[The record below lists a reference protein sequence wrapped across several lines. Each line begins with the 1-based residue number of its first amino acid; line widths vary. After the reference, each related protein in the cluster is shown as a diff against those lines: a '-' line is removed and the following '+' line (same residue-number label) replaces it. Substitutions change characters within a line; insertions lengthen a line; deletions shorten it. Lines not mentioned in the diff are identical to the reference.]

1 MIWAELT
8 HLGMNFWGDL
18 EQPKCPFRWMET
30 PEAAEGVRTEY
41 TAADHVRFDEAFW
54 RDEVVPAFKAGGIN
68 MIVIDLGEGVVYPS
82 HPELAVKGSWSPEKL
97 KAELAR
103 LRGLGFEVIP
113 KLNFSSSHDIWLK
126 EYHRMLSTPEYYR
139 VCKDLIRD
147 AVEMFDHPRFVHLG
161 LDEETAAFQTYHTSV
176 TVRQGDLWWH
186 DILLLIGEVEKSGA
200 RAWIW
205 SDYIRRHPLE
215 EFEKRM
221 PKSVVQSPWTYTYTH
236 FQESAVSADPS
247 ENKNVEVM
255 LKLLKAGYDVIPCG
269 SNCYG
274 CKTNLEDL
282 VHFFKA
288 RPEEERRHVLGFFHA
303 PWLMTQ
309 RCFARRFREAGE
321 QVANGIA
328 IWNGTDARLPWK
340 GRCGAEGPE
349 MFTVDLRSDGVPAVG
364 QKVDALPKTGC
375 WIVVTAADADAVFV
389 AKKLSAKGRLHQTVL
404 IAGAEALKA
413 AKAAV
418 PGLLTGL
425 KGEVRNDDELHAAIY
440 ADYRLVRI
448 AKDAKLTPDKVNHF
462 RGWRGLTVGVHAEAD
477 FTETK
482 EEGK

>member
-1 MIWAELT
+1 
-8 HLGMNFWGDL
+8 
-18 EQPKCPFRWMET
+18 MEE
-30 PEAAEGVRTEY
+30 PEHV
-41 TAADHVRFDEAFW
+41 TA
-54 RDEVVPAFKAGGIN
+54 
-68 MIVIDLGEGVVYPS
+68 
-82 HPELAVKGSWSPEKL
+82 
-97 KAELAR
+97 
-103 LRGLGFEVIP
+103 
-113 KLNFSSSHDIWLK
+113 
-126 EYHRMLSTPEYYR
+126 
-139 VCKDLIRD
+139 
-147 AVEMFDHPRFVHLG
+147 
-161 LDEETAAFQTYHTSV
+161 
-176 TVRQGDLWWH
+176 
-186 DILLLIGEVEKSGA
+186 
-200 RAWIW
+200 
-205 SDYIRRHPLE
+205 
-215 EFEKRM
+215 
-221 PKSVVQSPWTYTYTH
+221 
-236 FQESAVSADPS
+236 
-247 ENKNVEVM
+247 
-255 LKLLKAGYDVIPCG
+255 
-269 SNCYG
+269 
-274 CKTNLEDL
+274 
-282 VHFFKA
+282 
-288 RPEEERRHVLGFFHA
+288 LGFFHA

-340 GRCGAEGPE
+340 GRCGAAGPE

-364 QKVDALPKTGC
+364 RKVDALPKTGC

-389 AKKLSAKGRLHQTVL
+389 AKKLFAKGRLHQTVL